1 MSSYLE
7 FFTGRFM
14 IRQTLFR
21 LLSLGILFLM
31 GCGEKSQR
39 KIVVYSPHGKELLA
53 DFAQRFESAH
63 PGVKVQWLDMGA
75 QDALDR
81 VRSERA
87 NPQADLWWG
96 APAPSF
102 MQAAEENLLQSYRP
116 SWAAATDSSFH
127 DPQERWYATWI
138 TPEVIMFNTQN
149 LTRDAAPQ
157 DWDEVITDQWR
168 DQIVLREPLAS
179 GSMRAIFFAMIHRQ
193 YHSAGSTAAGFEWL
207 RKLDRNTKS
216 YAANPTLMYLA
227 LTRGEAKLTLW
238 NHPDVLLQKHQY
250 GYPFDYVVPR
260 SGVPLVPEGIALVA
274 GAKNLALAKIFYE
287 YVTTPESYQYAAQK
301 YWRIPARRDLD
312 FSQFSPETDPRNFPA
327 LAMDWKLFA
336 DSSETWMKRWDA
348 QVRNRGKE

>member
-1 MSSYLE
+1 MSRTS
-7 FFTGRFM
+7 
-14 IRQTLFR
+14 
-21 LLSLGILFLM
+21 SLLFLLPLFLLCS
-31 GCGEKSQR
+31 CGAPDGQ

-53 DFAQRFESAH
+53 DFAQRFEAAN

-102 MQAAEENLLQSYRP
+102 MQAAEENLLQPYRP
-116 SWAAATDSSFH
+116 SWAGATDSSFH
-127 DPQERWYATWI
+127 DPQARWYATWI
-138 TPEVIMFNTQN
+138 TPEVIMFNTQT
-149 LTRDAAPQ
+149 LTRETAPQ
-157 DWDEVITDQWR
+157 DWDEVLTEKWR

-179 GSMRAIFFAMIHRQ
+179 GSMRAIFFAMISRQ
-193 YHSAGSTAAGFEWL
+193 YQASGTSAAGFEWL
-207 RKLDRNTKS
+207 KQLDRNTKS

-227 LTRGEAKLTLW
+227 LVRGEAKLTLW

-250 GYPFDYVVPR
+250 NYPFDYLVPQ

-274 GAKNLALAKIFYE
+274 GAKNLALAQKFYE

-312 FSQFSPETDPRNFPA
+312 FSQFAPETDPRNFPA
-327 LAMDWKLFA
+327 LRINWKMYA
-336 DSSETWMKRWDA
+336 DSSETWMKYWDA
-348 QVRNRGKE
+348 NIRNRGQK